1 MATIPRPARL
11 IAPLVA
17 PGAVGAVRAVGAV
30 GAVGACRIA
39 PLPRYAYAALLCVTV
54 LTPFL
59 VPPVVF

>member
-17 PGAVGAVRAVGAV
+17 P

>member
-17 PGAVGAVRAVGAV
+17 PGAVGAV
-30 GAVGACRIA
+30 GAVGACPIA